1 MGKYKFTKKAVTD
14 LSSIWEYTCQ
24 NWSETQADRYYETL
38 ISACEEIANN
48 QGIGKNYEGIADK
61 LFGMKTSQHI
71 IFYRILDNTHVEITR
86 ILHGSMDLKNRI
98 KE

>member
-1 MGKYKFTKKAVTD
+1 MED
-14 LSSIWEYTCQ
+14 LSSIWEYTCE
-24 NWSETQADRYYETL
+24 NWSETQADRYYARL

-48 QGIGKNYEGIADK
+48 QGVGKNYEGIGTN
-61 LFGMKTSQHI
+61 LFGMKTSRHI
-71 IFYRILDNTHVEITR
+71 IFYRILDSTHVEITR